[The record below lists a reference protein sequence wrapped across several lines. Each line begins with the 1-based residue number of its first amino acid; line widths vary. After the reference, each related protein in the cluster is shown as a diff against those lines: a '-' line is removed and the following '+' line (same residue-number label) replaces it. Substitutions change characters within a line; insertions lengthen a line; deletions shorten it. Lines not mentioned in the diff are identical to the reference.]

1 MKAVVGL
8 QNASAFAEVCDLH
21 RVMTNEADDEAL
33 VDVAFLFDPSCQA
46 PRSMAAASPCLRS
59 GVIITACSE
68 QMSLGCHPS
77 LLNRCGTL
85 KKKNETIRQQVSS
98 LTECCIGQYIR
109 RGVIKKVKADARM

>member
-46 PRSMAAASPCLRS
+46 PRSMAAASPCVGS

-85 KKKNETIRQQVSS
+85 KKKTKPFANRCRHLLNVVLATISGR
-98 LTECCIGQYIR
+98 E
-109 RGVIKKVKADARM
+109 